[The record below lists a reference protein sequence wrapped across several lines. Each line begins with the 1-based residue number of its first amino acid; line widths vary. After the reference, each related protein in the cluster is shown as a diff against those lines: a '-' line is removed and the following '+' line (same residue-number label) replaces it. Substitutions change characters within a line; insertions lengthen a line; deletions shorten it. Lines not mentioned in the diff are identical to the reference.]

1 MRKLILFAATVCFT
15 SSFADDD
22 SIKIALVYEK
32 TGGWESYATQVLRGV
47 ELGFEYATNG
57 TWEVLDK
64 PIELIEKDNQLQP
77 DLSRALLEEAFGD
90 EGAIFAI
97 GPISSSNAL
106 AMLPVAEEYE
116 RIMMPIATAHSITGD
131 KFIPYVFRSMR
142 NSDHDAISSAV
153 VVNSPDT
160 YVATLTQDYAFG
172 RDGVEAFKRALQG
185 SNVQIVA
192 EEYAPTDTTD
202 FTSFIQRMFDA
213 LKDQPGRKVIWV
225 HWGGGRSPIPSLQDM
240 NPERHDIEISTG
252 GNSLAVLEGYKR
264 FPGMEG
270 AIYYYYDLPDNDV
283 NDWLVAKH
291 FDLYDSPP
299 DYFTAGGMDA
309 AIAIVQALK
318 TAGTTDTDNL
328 IEVMENM
335 EFDAPKGRMKFRSED
350 HQALQPMYH
359 YRVKVDP
366 DVKWAIPELV
376 REISIEEINLPIR
389 NNK

>member
-1 MRKLILFAATVCFT
+1 
-15 SSFADDD
+15 
-22 SIKIALVYEK
+22 
-32 TGGWESYATQVLRGV
+32 
-47 ELGFEYATNG
+47 
-57 TWEVLDK
+57 
-64 PIELIEKDNQLQP
+64 
-77 DLSRALLEEAFGD
+77 
-90 EGAIFAI
+90 
-97 GPISSSNAL
+97 
-106 AMLPVAEEYE
+106 
-116 RIMMPIATAHSITGD
+116 
-131 KFIPYVFRSMR
+131 
-142 NSDHDAISSAV
+142 
-153 VVNSPDT
+153 
-160 YVATLTQDYAFG
+160 
-172 RDGVEAFKRALQG
+172 
-185 SNVQIVA
+185 
-192 EEYAPTDTTD
+192 
-202 FTSFIQRMFDA
+202 
-213 LKDQPGRKVIWV
+213 
-225 HWGGGRSPIPSLQDM
+225 M